1 MSNLPSPSSLPNLA
15 NLADLPIYRS
25 MILSMFLGY
34 SMMFFAILFGSPS
47 ISILFLFYC
56 GSCFYAISIP
66 VSLKFGP
73 TSLIYRIFLFL
84 PTIWCILSI
93 SIYIPVHPCIQPYI
107 NLSILSILFICLCI
121 YLVIYTP
128 IYLCQ
133 FLPCYIGTFLRSAMR
148 SEHKHKR

>member
-34 SMMFFAILFGSPS
+34 SMMLFAILFGSPS

-93 SIYIPVHPCIQPYI
+93 SIYLYI
-107 NLSILSILFICLCI
+107 HVSI
-121 YLVIYTP
+121 YP
-128 IYLCQ
+128 IYLIYLLVYLSSDLYP
-133 FLPCYIGTFLRSAMR
+133 FLAMSISSVLYWNFSEKCHAIGA
-148 SEHKHKR
+148 